1 MTTQD
6 ALLAAVLAN
15 PADDLPRLV
24 YADYLEENGDPERA
38 EFIRVQ
44 VEMAKVQAWQVT
56 HNGGTSTG
64 PDPAKVRRKRVKEL
78 HTRERILWFGAH
90 GVGGQIRA
98 TLPTNDCGARIDGL
112 APTDHV
118 HPVAIVRRG
127 FVAEVTCTLR
137 QWCGGEVCDIC
148 DGDGDDWQCGH
159 CNNGRTHGIGPAVVR
174 SHPVEV
180 VRVTDREPVT
190 HRYSSDVRGEEVAAA
205 SARFWPDMAGIDLV
219 WIHSDRSI
227 LEDGHR
233 RAGLTFPV
241 RDHPSII
248 PGDVMAY
255 YNKRPYKTAEDA
267 NAALSVALIS
277 WAKSQPHPAH
287 ITTSPV
293 AVDVTA

>member
-1 MTTQD
+1 MTTSE

-24 YADYLEENGDPERA
+24 YADYLEENMETERA

-44 VEMAKVQAWQVT
+44 VELFRIGYQPDGTVRTGCEDDDRRENHLRRRENQLHWLGWREWGKPVSQLVPD
-56 HNGGTSTG
+56 GGVIA
-64 PDPAKVRRKRVKEL
+64 D
-78 HTRERILWFGAH
+78 RI
-90 GVGGQIRA
+90 RY
-98 TLPTNDCGARIDGL
+98 
-112 APTDHV
+112 
-118 HPVAIVRRG
+118 RRG
-127 FVAEVTCTLR
+127 FVAEVRCTLS
-137 QWCGGEVCDIC
+137 QWCGGEVCEIC